1 VLKYAHSVRVIDT
14 ALAWKKKIVCHPHLP
29 NNAVSEIR
37 WSYRRRRDSGHVL
50 SQTSEMLVLFN
61 RFNVNFADK
70 TLSLVHLD
78 FAGNTLISL
87 GTSFHSVVARD
98 SISLLEGAQ

>member
-1 VLKYAHSVRVIDT
+1 MSQKF
-14 ALAWKKKIVCHPHLP
+14 
-29 NNAVSEIR
+29 
-37 WSYRRRRDSGHVL
+37 DSLIEDVETL
-50 SQTSEMLVLFN
+50 VMFFSQTSEMLVLFN

-87 GTSFHSVVARD
+87 GTSFHPVVARD